1 MSRSVHTGAHSA
13 RLLGALALSVTL
25 LASGALAE
33 TRRIAI
39 VVGNNAGSG
48 DMPPLRFAES
58 DAGKMARVLVEL
70 GDVTPEDVMLLQGR
84 GVPELEKAIAEAKER
99 VAFFKKSPDVR
110 SVVLFYFSG
119 HSDGEAIELGRE
131 KLAYAR
137 LKALLG
143 GTGAD
148 VRLAI
153 VDACRSGAG
162 LREKGGKPSDAF
174 TIHLA
179 DTLQATGEA
188 FITSSAADEAALES
202 NEVMGSYFTH
212 NFISGLRGAA
222 DTSGDKLVTLAE
234 AYRYAYDRTV
244 SATAMLPVGA
254 QHPNYDYRLSGQ
266 GELVLSTLL
275 RPSAALVLPQ
285 AERSLVVDLA
295 RDQVV
300 VEVPAGPAREVAL
313 SPGEYGVRVFK
324 GGQAFGARVKL
335 SEGMTHVVS
344 LDDLSP
350 VSSSV
355 LVAAKGGPAVVRAVE
370 AQPAPKAMGVGVSLG
385 GTGRILVDPSMN
397 PSPKWQLRVGFE
409 PVTNRFGAAGS
420 VSFSGTFH
428 LLGLGEMSFDGA
440 PVGQEPANEGGA
452 QLRLGYRVSASWWR
466 LEAGLGVEG
475 GVGFLSQLYGS
486 HATSLALAAAP
497 RLFLRMHLSGN
508 FALAVDGDLT
518 FTGVTVKDDAGTR
531 LQWYAYPS
539 LAAGVMVYF

>member
-1 MSRSVHTGAHSA
+1 VSRPLATGAFTT
-13 RLLGALALSVTL
+13 RVVGALAVSLTL

-70 GDVTPEDVMLLQGR
+70 GDVVPDDVMLLQGR
-84 GVPELEKAIAEAKER
+84 GVTELERALGAARER
-99 VAFFKKSPDVR
+99 VAFFKKVPDVR
-110 SVVLFYFSG
+110 TVVVFYFSG

-137 LKALLG
+137 LKALLA

-162 LREKGGKPSDAF
+162 LREKGGKPADAF
-174 TIHLA
+174 TIRLA
-179 DTLQATGEA
+179 DTLQASGEA

-212 NFISGLRGAA
+212 NLISGLRGAA

-275 RPSAALVLPQ
+275 KPSAALVLPQ
-285 AERSLVVDLA
+285 ADRALVLDVA
-295 RDQVV
+295 RDQVI

-313 SPGEYGVRVFK
+313 SPGEYGVRLFT
-324 GGQAFGARVKL
+324 GGQAYGGRVKL
-335 SEGMTHVVS
+335 AEGSSHTLR
-344 LDDLSP
+344 LDELSP
-350 VSSSV
+350 ISSST
-355 LVAAKGGPAVVRAVE
+355 LVAAKGGA
-370 AQPAPKAMGVGVSLG
+370 GVSQTVEPRAPSLGLGMAVG
-385 GTGRILVDPSMN
+385 GTGRILADPTTSH
-397 PSPKWQLRVGFE
+397 SPKWQLRVNFD
-409 PVTNRFGAAGS
+409 PLTTRFGTAGA
-420 VSFSGTFH
+420 VTFSGTLH
-428 LLGLGEMSFDGA
+428 LLALGEMSFDPATAAGEA
-440 PVGQEPANEGGA
+440 ANEAGA
-452 QLRLGYRVSASWWR
+452 QLRLGYRVTLSWWR
-466 LEAGLGVEG
+466 LDVGLGLEAGAGV
-475 GVGFLSQLYGS
+475 LAQLYGERT
-486 HATSLALAAAP
+486 ATLALAAAP
-497 RLFLRMHLSGN
+497 RLFLRGRLTN
-508 FALAVDGDLT
+508 AVSLTLDGDLT
-518 FTGVTVKDDAGTR
+518 VSGVSLRDEQGKAG
-531 LQWYAYPS
+531 LQWFAYPS
-539 LAAGVMVYF
+539 LALGVMFFF